1 MSKTDDIFWRQF
13 GIILGLL
20 VLFGFVVAF
29 IARSIAG
36 DAFDRQVN
44 SPSAVAERIAPVG
57 AVRVG
62 DPKEV
67 VAAAP
72 AAAAAAAPAGA
83 SEGQGEGQSVYSG
96 VCQACHV
103 AGVAGAPKLGDAE
116 AWAPRIA
123 LGEDALV
130 QSVVNGKGAM
140 PPKGGNPALS
150 EEQIRAAVEYMISQT
165 PGAQAKPA
173 GAAASAQA
181 MAGEAAQKVEQMA
194 GEAADKASQ
203 MAADATAKA
212 KELATDATDKAK
224 ELATDAA
231 DKGKQMADAAS
242 GAVAGAGTGAA
253 EQAQPAGKPGQEV
266 YNSACVACHVTGVA
280 NAPKLTDK
288 AAWEPRAATGFD
300 ALVQSVLN
308 GKGAM
313 PPKGGAVTLEQ
324 ADIENAVRY
333 MLEQAGVS
341 ASN

>member
-1 MSKTDDIFWRQF
+1 MSKTDNIFWRQF

-36 DAFDRQVN
+36 DAFDQRVN

-57 AVRVG
+57 SVRVG
-62 DPKEV
+62 DPKQV

-72 AAAAAAAPAGA
+72 APQSVAAANAG
-83 SEGQGEGQSVYSG
+83 SQTDEGESVYSSM
-96 VCQACHV
+96 CQACHV
-103 AGVAGAPKLGDAE
+103 AGVAGAPKVGDAV

-130 QSVVNGKGAM
+130 QSVVNGKNAM

-150 EEQIRAAVEYMISQT
+150 EEQIRAAVVYMISKT
-165 PGAQAKPA
+165 PGGADQAADGAKTS
-173 GAAASAQA
+173 GAAAQGSA
-181 MAGEAAQKVEQMA
+181 AAVA
-194 GEAADKASQ
+194 GEAADKARQ
-203 MAADATAKA
+203 TAGEAADKA
-212 KELATDATDKAK
+212 KQITSDATDKATVAAGA
-224 ELATDAA
+224 ATAQPQA
-231 DKGKQMADAAS
+231 TAAAS
-242 GAVAGAGTGAA
+242 T
-253 EQAQPAGKPGQEV
+253 GKPGVEV
-266 YNSACVACHVTGVA
+266 YNGVCVACHVAGVA

-288 AAWEPRAATGFD
+288 AAWEPRAATGFA

-313 PPKGGAVTLEQ
+313 PPKGGAMALEQ

-341 ASN
+341 AGD

>member
-36 DAFDRQVN
+36 DAFDQRVN
-44 SPSAVAERIAPVG
+44 NPSAVAERIAPVG

-67 VAAAP
+67 VAPAP
-72 AAAAAAAPAGA
+72 AAAAAPDAASSGA
-83 SEGQGEGQSVYSG
+83 SEGQSEGQSVYSG

-130 QSVVNGKGAM
+130 QSVLNGKGAM

-150 EEQIRAAVEYMISQT
+150 EAQIRAAIEYMISQT
-165 PGAQAKPA
+165 TGAQTEPA
-173 GAAASAQA
+173 GAAATAQA
-181 MAGEAAQKVEQMA
+181 MAGEAAQKVKQAA
-194 GEAADKASQ
+194 GEAADKARQ
-203 MAADATAKA
+203 MAGEASAKA
-212 KELATDATDKAK
+212 KELAA
-224 ELATDAA
+224 DAA
-231 DKGKQMADAAS
+231 GKAKQMADAAS
-242 GAVAGAGTGAA
+242 GAAAGATAG
-253 EQAQPAGKPGQEV
+253 QAQSAGKPGQEV
-266 YNSACVACHVTGVA
+266 YNSTCVACHVTGVA
-280 NAPKLTDK
+280 NAPKLGDK

-313 PPKGGAVTLEQ
+313 PPKGGATTLEQ

-341 ASN
+341 AGN